1 MIRSG
6 NGRRGG
12 CGWRRVRP
20 RAAGRVGVGARPPG
34 GAHDDRTRS
43 RYATRVQSLQ
53 ILGVYLDLPQ
63 DSVAPAKPAL
73 EGRSVRRARSAG
85 GARYGFMPAE
95 TSTSRGMINRAA
107 ITGRGDVPTRS
118 SP

>member
-6 NGRRGG
+6 NERRGG

-20 RAAGRVGVGARPPG
+20 RAAGRSGTPESRSQLEELRSGEWVAEPGRP
-34 GAHDDRTRS
+34 GAHTTTGPAA
-43 RYATRVQSLQ
+43 ATPRACNHSKIV
-53 ILGVYLDLPQ
+53 GVYLDLPQ

-73 EGRSVRRARSAG
+73 EGRSVRRARSSG

-95 TSTSRGMINRAA
+95 TSTSRGM
-107 ITGRGDVPTRS
+107 
-118 SP
+118 